1 MFNGIHIRK
10 DVKDWIEKLNPRVM
24 LLILMVIILSTVLI
38 QRLFD
43 LQIVNGENYQSSFKL
58 RIRREVTVPPT
69 RGNIYDR
76 NGNVLAYNELSYS
89 VTIRDQFENVSGKNE
104 MLNDIIDQTITIIE
118 RGGDEV
124 SGDFSITLSRSGNY
138 EYTVQGQTLLRFL
151 ADIYGQAETTAL
163 SYAER
168 TGTAADAM
176 HYLCT
181 RYEVDE
187 AKYDKRRAL
196 QIVTVRYQLSLN
208 NYQKYIPTTIAQ
220 NISERT
226 ASILLENAKIL
237 QGVDIQD
244 DTVRRYADSKYFS
257 HILGYT
263 GKVSQTELEELKSQ
277 GLDYSGTDIVGKSG
291 IEKSMEARLQGQ
303 KGKRTVFVDNLG
315 RIIETTSQIDPVSG
329 DDVYLTIDRD
339 LQIAAYD
346 ILEKKLAEILISRI
360 RPIKEYVPDAT
371 PSASEVVT
379 PIYDVYYAPINNNLI
394 DIKHFDAADAS
405 AAEKE
410 AGAAFSTYMEEVLQG
425 LDQQL
430 HSEGTPYAELPK
442 EYRYYESYYV
452 NLLYNDGVLMREVID
467 TEDEYYQNWH
477 KNETISISTFLQH
490 AIAQGWV
497 DVTRLNTE
505 NKYSD
510 TAQLFEALCDY
521 TESRLREDQDFARLV
536 YKYVIQADRITGRQ
550 ICQILMDQGLINVP
564 AAERAAFDAG
574 TRDAYDFMIERIR
587 QLDLTPAQLALDPFS
602 GSMVITDV
610 NNGDVLALVSYPSYD
625 NNRMS
630 NGVDAE
636 YFSRLRHDLSSPL
649 LNYATQQS
657 TAPGSTFKP
666 VSATAGLMEGVI
678 DLSTI
683 IQCTGVYHKDS
694 AQPRCWVYPG
704 GHGELSVSGGI
715 RNSCNVFFYDVGW
728 RLSQVDENYQS
739 DAGLEKLAKYA
750 SMYGLDAMSG
760 IEIEEA
766 PPQVSSEDAIR
777 SAIGQGNSNYT
788 TVGLARY
795 VTTLANSG
803 TCYDLTLIDH
813 LADPSGSFTQN
824 QDPKI
829 HGMIRM
835 EQAYWDAI
843 HEGMRGVVED
853 MSFFADMPIEV
864 AGKTGTAQQDVN
876 RPNHALF
883 ICYAP
888 YRNPQIAVATRVANG
903 YTSSYAAQITQEVL
917 KYYFDV
923 ADKEQLM
930 HTDSIVETTVGD

>member
-10 DVKDWIEKLNPRVM
+10 DVKEFIEKLNPRVM
-24 LLILMVIILSTVLI
+24 LLLLVTVVMSAVLI

-43 LQIVNGENYQSSFKL
+43 LQIINGETYQSSFKL
-58 RIRREVTVPPT
+58 RIRREVTVAPT

-76 NGNVLAYNELSYS
+76 NGNLLAYNELSYS
-89 VTIRDQFENVSGKNE
+89 VTIRDQFDNVTGRNE

-138 EYTVQGQTLLRFL
+138 EYTVSGQTLLRFL
-151 ADIYGQAETTAL
+151 ADIYGQADTSKL
-163 SYAER
+163 SYTER

-176 HYLCT
+176 HYLCK

-187 AKYDKRRAL
+187 AKYDARRAL
-196 QIVTVRYQLSLN
+196 QIVTIRYQLSLN

-226 ASILLENAKIL
+226 ASILLENADTL

-244 DTVRRYADSKYFS
+244 DTVRKYADSKYFS

-263 GKVSQTELEELKSQ
+263 GKISQPELEDLQGQ
-277 GLDYSGTDIVGKSG
+277 GLDYTATDIVGKSG
-291 IEKSMEARLQGQ
+291 IEKSMETYLQGQ

-329 DDVYLTIDRD
+329 DDIYLTIDRD

-346 ILEKKLAEILISRI
+346 ILEKKLAEILISKI

-394 DIKHFDAADAS
+394 DINHFDAPDATQT
-405 AAEKE
+405 ERE
-410 AGAAFSTYMEEVLQG
+410 VGTAFRTYLSETLDH
-425 LDQQL
+425 LDQEL
-430 HSEGTPYAELPK
+430 HSSGTPYADLPK

-477 KNETISISTFLQH
+477 KNETISISAFLQH
-490 AIAQGWV
+490 AISQGWV
-497 DVTRLNTE
+497 DVTRLNTG

-521 TESRLREDQDFARLV
+521 TRERLLEDQDFARLV
-536 YKYVIQADRITGRQ
+536 YKYVLQADRITGRQ
-550 ICQILMDQGLINVP
+550 ICQLLLDQELISIP
-564 AAERAAFDAG
+564 AAERAAFEAG
-574 TRDAYDFMIERIR
+574 TRDSFDFMIERIR

-666 VSATAGLMEGVI
+666 VTATAGLMEGVI
-678 DLSTI
+678 DLSSI
-683 IQCTGVYHKDS
+683 IQCTGVYRKDS
-694 AQPRCWVYPG
+694 AEPRCWVYPG
-704 GHGELSVSGGI
+704 GHGELTVSGGV
-715 RNSCNVFFYDVGW
+715 RNSCNVFFYEVGW
-728 RLSQVDENYQS
+728 RLSQVDETYRS
-739 DAGLEKLAKYA
+739 DTGVEKLAKYA
-750 SMYGLDAMSG
+750 SMYGLDALSG

-766 PPQVSSEDAIR
+766 MPQVSSEDAIR
-777 SAIGQGNSNYT
+777 SSIGQGNSNYT

-795 VTTLANSG
+795 VTTVANGG
-803 TCYDLTLIDH
+803 TCYDLTLIDKTV
-813 LADPSGSFTQN
+813 DPSGSFSQTQE
-824 QDPKI
+824 PKI
-829 HGMIRM
+829 HGIIRM

-853 MSFFADMPIEV
+853 MSFYKDMPIEV

-923 ADKEQLM
+923 ADKEQLI